1 MGLPDP
7 GGTMNPDEVQEL
19 LGLMAD
25 DLEEFWNDIVPHL
38 DQDASG
44 LDALHG
50 RVTALTGSLHVLSD
64 WVAHEFV
71 EIEVP
76 EDP

>member
-1 MGLPDP
+1 
-7 GGTMNPDEVQEL
+7 MNPDEVQTL
-19 LGLMAD
+19 LGLMVD
-25 DLEEFWNDIVPHL
+25 DLEEFWNDIVSHL

-50 RVTALTGSLHVLSD
+50 RLTALAGGLRHLED

-76 EDP
+76 EEP